1 MDSRSDHVRWW
12 QRQDTPFWA
21 AATLGVP
28 ILLSAALLLLLVMQ
42 MLVEGSGAS
51 LLSSAVIPV
60 AIVELVL
67 VLGSVWLARR
77 PSSWTT
83 GAAVAGAIAGVFTLV
98 AAAVT
103 I

>member
-1 MDSRSDHVRWW
+1 MNSRSDHVQWW
-12 QRQDTPFWA
+12 QRQDTSFWV

-28 ILLSAALLLLLVMQ
+28 ILLSAALLLLLMMKMAFDGGGTV
-42 MLVEGSGAS
+42 
-51 LLSSAVIPV
+51 LLSSTVIPV
-60 AIVELVL
+60 VIVELVL

-77 PSSWTT
+77 SSSWTT
-83 GAAVAGAIAGVFTLV
+83 GAAVAGAIAGICTLV